1 MKNLLSLLLPLA
13 LLLSLT
19 ACGEKSADEAARQTP
34 PTLTV
39 TGANACSVTL
49 KSSSYDWTY
58 TQGLQSMTVIAC
70 GAHPLDETSRDITP
84 VLEMPFAVSAAYF
97 YTVTLDFGDN
107 SPDSV
112 SLRCWPSDAW
122 GSTGIPSETV
132 TAQRQDNG
140 TFRAELPQSDG
151 IFAVDALWDGSSA
164 TYTFC
169 TQAEGSEELHPGA
182 VLSIGESEDI
192 RKIDI
197 SWRSGSVN
205 IYTAEQSAQ
214 ISVKEEST
222 APLAESEKMVC
233 AIDGDTLRIHFLGD
247 AYRGSYDGEKY
258 LDVGLPR
265 ELVSAGHFEEIKVE
279 TTDAY
284 TIVGADV
291 SGSIK
296 LSTVGG
302 DARVMGA
309 TCPMVEIETVNGS
322 VGVVDGTW
330 ARVNISTLS
339 GAIELAGEAENAEI
353 ETASGKVDIAG
364 ALGTL
369 DFESVSG
376 NLILA
381 TERALR
387 LDAETESGSIY
398 LTLPAQ
404 DGFTLDYETKSGAFR
419 SALTEREG
427 TLIACGDRETHYT
440 VPALDGGAV
449 FVDLFGLAYELV
461 NGSGVGE
468 GAFGVEPPLLHAKD
482 RIAANFVRIGC
493 KQRVV
498 ETLQLGCRGNR
509 AALNHASQR
518 GVREQAASQH
528 YMARAGISL
537 HQRIHILKIEN
548 VAVIGYGER
557 RAFQRLAVKLLARR
571 SRIAVLLH
579 AWVHDQPCQRHA
591 AIQIEHTLVFVVA
604 LKPQPGLDRYR
615 QR

>member
-1 MKNLLSLLLPLA
+1 MKKLLSLLLPLA
-13 LLLSLT
+13 LALSLA

-39 TGANACSVTL
+39 TSANACSVTL

-58 TQGLQSMTVIAC
+58 PQGLQSMTVIAC

-84 VLEMPFAVSAAYF
+84 VLEMPFTVSAAYF

-122 GSTGIPSETV
+122 GSTGMPSETV

-182 VLSIGESEDI
+182 VLSIGESQDI

-197 SWRSGSVN
+197 SWLSGGVSVQAVGQTSQ
-205 IYTAEQSAQ
+205 ITVQEEATTALT
-214 ISVKEEST
+214 EE
-222 APLAESEKMVC
+222 EKLVC
-233 AIDGDTLRIHFLGD
+233 AVDGDTLRIRFLGD

-258 LDVGLPR
+258 LDVGLPA
-265 ELVSAGHFEEIKVE
+265 ELVNAGHFEKIEVE

-284 TIVGADV
+284 AYVSADAQK
-291 SGSIK
+291 ID

-302 DARVMGA
+302 DARVMCA
-309 TCPMVEIETVNGS
+309 NCPEVEIETTSGN

-330 ARVNISTLS
+330 ARVDISTLS
-339 GAIELAGEAENAEI
+339 GAIELAGEVENAEI

-376 NLILA
+376 DLVLSLD
-381 TERALR
+381 RALR

-404 DGFTLDYETKSGAFR
+404 DGFTLDYETEKGSFD

-427 TLIACGDRETHYT
+427 TLIACGDHETHYT
-440 VPALDGGAV
+440 VPALEGGEMS
-449 FVDLFGLAYELV
+449 ELEISTV
-461 NGSGVGE
+461 SG
-468 GAFGVEPPLLHAKD
+468 
-482 RIAANFVRIGC
+482 
-493 KQRVV
+493 
-498 ETLQLGCRGNR
+498 TLTIEASPGGN
-509 AALNHASQR
+509 
-518 GVREQAASQH
+518 
-528 YMARAGISL
+528 
-537 HQRIHILKIEN
+537 
-548 VAVIGYGER
+548 
-557 RAFQRLAVKLLARR
+557 
-571 SRIAVLLH
+571 
-579 AWVHDQPCQRHA
+579 
-591 AIQIEHTLVFVVA
+591 
-604 LKPQPGLDRYR
+604 
-615 QR
+615 

>member
-1 MKNLLSLLLPLA
+1 MKKLLSLLLPLA
-13 LLLSLT
+13 LVLSLA

-39 TGANACSVTL
+39 TSANACSVTL

-58 TQGLQSMTVIAC
+58 PQGLQSMTAIAC

-84 VLEMPFAVSAAYF
+84 VLEMPFTVSAAYF

-122 GSTGIPSETV
+122 GSTGMPSETV

-169 TQAEGSEELHPGA
+169 TQAEGTKELHPGA

-233 AIDGDTLRIHFLGD
+233 AIDGDTLRIRFLGD

-284 TIVGADV
+284 AYVSADAQK
-291 SGSIK
+291 IE

-302 DARVMGA
+302 DARVMCA
-309 TCPMVEIETVNGS
+309 NCPEVEIETVNGS

-330 ARVNISTLS
+330 ARVDISTLS

-364 ALGTL
+364 ALGAL

-427 TLIACGDRETHYT
+427 TLIACGDDHATHYS

-449 FVDLFGLAYELV
+449 SELEISTV
-461 NGSGVGE
+461 SGTLTIDASSGS
-468 GAFGVEPPLLHAKD
+468 
-482 RIAANFVRIGC
+482 N
-493 KQRVV
+493 
-498 ETLQLGCRGNR
+498 
-509 AALNHASQR
+509 
-518 GVREQAASQH
+518 
-528 YMARAGISL
+528 
-537 HQRIHILKIEN
+537 
-548 VAVIGYGER
+548 
-557 RAFQRLAVKLLARR
+557 
-571 SRIAVLLH
+571 
-579 AWVHDQPCQRHA
+579 
-591 AIQIEHTLVFVVA
+591 
-604 LKPQPGLDRYR
+604 
-615 QR
+615 

>member
-1 MKNLLSLLLPLA
+1 
-13 LLLSLT
+13 
-19 ACGEKSADEAARQTP
+19 
-34 PTLTV
+34 
-39 TGANACSVTL
+39 
-49 KSSSYDWTY
+49 
-58 TQGLQSMTVIAC
+58 MTDIAC

-122 GSTGIPSETV
+122 GSTGMPSETV
-132 TAQRQDNG
+132 TAQQQDNG
-140 TFRAELPQSDG
+140 TFRAELPQSGG

-197 SWRSGSVN
+197 SWLSGGVSVQAVGQTSQ
-205 IYTAEQSAQ
+205 ITVQEEATTALT
-214 ISVKEEST
+214 EE
-222 APLAESEKMVC
+222 EKLVC
-233 AIDGDTLRIHFLGD
+233 AVDGDTLRIRFMSD
-247 AYRGSYDGEKY
+247 ARRDSFEGEKF
-258 LDVGLPR
+258 LTVSLPW
-265 ELVSAGHFEEIKVE
+265 ELVKNAHFEEIDIE
-279 TTDAY
+279 TTSAYAYVSADAQK
-284 TIVGADV
+284 
-291 SGSIK
+291 IK

-309 TCPMVEIETVNGS
+309 TCPTVEIETVNGS

-330 ARVNISTLS
+330 ARVDISTLS

-364 ALGTL
+364 AVGAL

-427 TLIACGDRETHYT
+427 ALITCLDDHATHYS

-449 FVDLFGLAYELV
+449 SELTIETMSGEV
-461 NGSGVGE
+461 TIGASSSGS
-468 GAFGVEPPLLHAKD
+468 
-482 RIAANFVRIGC
+482 N
-493 KQRVV
+493 
-498 ETLQLGCRGNR
+498 
-509 AALNHASQR
+509 
-518 GVREQAASQH
+518 
-528 YMARAGISL
+528 
-537 HQRIHILKIEN
+537 
-548 VAVIGYGER
+548 
-557 RAFQRLAVKLLARR
+557 
-571 SRIAVLLH
+571 
-579 AWVHDQPCQRHA
+579 
-591 AIQIEHTLVFVVA
+591 
-604 LKPQPGLDRYR
+604 
-615 QR
+615 

>member
-13 LLLSLT
+13 LALSLT
-19 ACGEKSADEAARQTP
+19 ACGVKSADEAARQTP

-58 TQGLQSMTVIAC
+58 PQGLQSMTVIAC
-70 GAHPLDETSRDITP
+70 GAHPLDENCRDITP
-84 VLEMPFAVSAAYF
+84 VLEMPFTVSAAYF

-122 GSTGIPSETV
+122 GSTGMPSETV

-197 SWRSGSVN
+197 SWLSGGVN
-205 IYTAEQSAQ
+205 VQAVGQTSQITVQEEATTALT
-214 ISVKEEST
+214 EE
-222 APLAESEKMVC
+222 EKLVC
-233 AIDGDTLRIHFLGD
+233 AVDGDTLRIRFMSD
-247 AYRGSYDGEKY
+247 ARRDSFEGEKF
-258 LDVGLPR
+258 LTVSLPW
-265 ELVSAGHFEEIKVE
+265 ELVKNAHFEEIDIE
-279 TTDAY
+279 TTSAYAYVSADAQK
-284 TIVGADV
+284 
-291 SGSIK
+291 IK

-302 DARVMGA
+302 DARVMCA
-309 TCPMVEIETVNGS
+309 NCPEVEIETTSGNA
-322 VGVVDGTW
+322 GVVDGTW
-330 ARVNISTLS
+330 AKVDISTVS
-339 GAIELAGEAENAEI
+339 GAIELAGEAESAEI

-364 ALGTL
+364 ALGAL

-427 TLIACGDRETHYT
+427 ALITCLDDHATHYS
-440 VPALDGGAV
+440 VPALDGGTV
-449 FVDLFGLAYELV
+449 SELTIETMSGEV
-461 NGSGVGE
+461 TIGASSSGS
-468 GAFGVEPPLLHAKD
+468 
-482 RIAANFVRIGC
+482 N
-493 KQRVV
+493 
-498 ETLQLGCRGNR
+498 
-509 AALNHASQR
+509 
-518 GVREQAASQH
+518 
-528 YMARAGISL
+528 
-537 HQRIHILKIEN
+537 
-548 VAVIGYGER
+548 
-557 RAFQRLAVKLLARR
+557 
-571 SRIAVLLH
+571 
-579 AWVHDQPCQRHA
+579 
-591 AIQIEHTLVFVVA
+591 
-604 LKPQPGLDRYR
+604 
-615 QR
+615 

>member
-1 MKNLLSLLLPLA
+1 MKKLLSLLLPLA

-39 TGANACSVTL
+39 TSANACSVTL

-58 TQGLQSMTVIAC
+58 PQGLQSMTVIAC

-84 VLEMPFAVSAAYF
+84 VLEMPFTVSAAYF
-97 YTVTLDFGDN
+97 YTVTLDFSDN

-122 GSTGIPSETV
+122 GSTGMSSETV

-182 VLSIGESEDI
+182 VLSIGESQDI

-197 SWRSGSVN
+197 SWRGGVN
-205 IYTAEQSAQ
+205 IYTAGQSAQ

-233 AIDGDTLRIHFLGD
+233 TIDGDTLRIRFLGD

-265 ELVSAGHFEEIKVE
+265 ELVSAGHFEEIEVE

-284 TIVGADV
+284 AYVSADAQK
-291 SGSIK
+291 IE
-296 LSTVGG
+296 LSTLSG
-302 DARVMGA
+302 DARVMCA
-309 TCPMVEIETVNGS
+309 NCPEVEIETVNGS

-330 ARVNISTLS
+330 ARVDISTLS

-364 ALGTL
+364 ALGAL

-376 NLILA
+376 DLILA

-404 DGFTLDYETKSGAFR
+404 DGSTLDYETKSGAFR

-427 TLIACGDRETHYT
+427 TLIACGNHETHYT
-440 VPALDGGAV
+440 VPALEGGEMS
-449 FVDLFGLAYELV
+449 ELEISTV
-461 NGSGVGE
+461 SG
-468 GAFGVEPPLLHAKD
+468 
-482 RIAANFVRIGC
+482 
-493 KQRVV
+493 
-498 ETLQLGCRGNR
+498 TLTIEASPGGN
-509 AALNHASQR
+509 
-518 GVREQAASQH
+518 
-528 YMARAGISL
+528 
-537 HQRIHILKIEN
+537 
-548 VAVIGYGER
+548 
-557 RAFQRLAVKLLARR
+557 
-571 SRIAVLLH
+571 
-579 AWVHDQPCQRHA
+579 
-591 AIQIEHTLVFVVA
+591 
-604 LKPQPGLDRYR
+604 
-615 QR
+615 

>member
-1 MKNLLSLLLPLA
+1 MKKLLSLLLPLA
-13 LLLSLT
+13 LVLSLA

-39 TGANACSVTL
+39 TSANACSVTL

-58 TQGLQSMTVIAC
+58 TQGLQSMTDIAC

-84 VLEMPFAVSAAYF
+84 VLGMPFAVSAAYF
-97 YTVTLDFGDN
+97 YTVTLDFSDN

-112 SLRCWPSDAW
+112 SLRYWNDACWGDTEAQA
-122 GSTGIPSETV
+122 ETLS
-132 TAQRQDNG
+132 AQRQDNG

-182 VLSIGESEDI
+182 VLSIGESENI

-197 SWRSGSVN
+197 SWRGGGVN
-205 IYTAEQSAQ
+205 IYAAEQSAQ
-214 ISVKEEST
+214 ISVKEES
-222 APLAESEKMVC
+222 AAALAESEKMVC
-233 AIDGDTLRIHFLGD
+233 TIDGDTLRIHFLSD

-258 LDVGLPR
+258 LDVGLPA

-284 TIVGADV
+284 AYVSADAQK
-291 SGSIK
+291 ID

-302 DARVMGA
+302 DARVMCA
-309 TCPMVEIETVNGS
+309 SCPAVEIETVSGS

-330 ARVNISTLS
+330 GKIELSTVS
-339 GAIELAGEAENAEI
+339 GAIELAGDAESAEI

-364 ALGTL
+364 ALGAL

-376 NLILA
+376 DLILA

-440 VPALDGGAV
+440 VPALEGGEMS
-449 FVDLFGLAYELV
+449 ELEISTV
-461 NGSGVGE
+461 SGTLTIKASPSGS
-468 GAFGVEPPLLHAKD
+468 
-482 RIAANFVRIGC
+482 N
-493 KQRVV
+493 
-498 ETLQLGCRGNR
+498 
-509 AALNHASQR
+509 
-518 GVREQAASQH
+518 
-528 YMARAGISL
+528 
-537 HQRIHILKIEN
+537 
-548 VAVIGYGER
+548 
-557 RAFQRLAVKLLARR
+557 
-571 SRIAVLLH
+571 
-579 AWVHDQPCQRHA
+579 
-591 AIQIEHTLVFVVA
+591 
-604 LKPQPGLDRYR
+604 
-615 QR
+615 

>member
-1 MKNLLSLLLPLA
+1 MKKLLSLLLPLA
-13 LLLSLT
+13 LALSLA

-39 TGANACSVTL
+39 TSANACSVTL

-58 TQGLQSMTVIAC
+58 TQGLQSMTDIAC

-84 VLEMPFAVSAAYF
+84 VLEMPFTVSAAYF

-107 SPDSV
+107 SPESV
-112 SLRCWPSDAW
+112 SLRYWNDACWGDTEAQA
-122 GSTGIPSETV
+122 ETLS
-132 TAQRQDNG
+132 AQRQDDG
-140 TFRAELPQSDG
+140 TYTVEMIPSVG

-197 SWRSGSVN
+197 SWLSGGVSVQAVGQTSQ
-205 IYTAEQSAQ
+205 ITVQEEATTALT
-214 ISVKEEST
+214 EE
-222 APLAESEKMVC
+222 EKLVC
-233 AIDGDTLRIHFLGD
+233 AVDGDTLRIRFMSD
-247 AYRGSYDGEKY
+247 ARRDSFEGEKF
-258 LDVGLPR
+258 LTVSLPW
-265 ELVSAGHFEEIKVE
+265 ELVKNAHFEEIDIE
-279 TTDAY
+279 TTSAYAYVSADAQK
-284 TIVGADV
+284 
-291 SGSIK
+291 IK
-296 LSTVGG
+296 LSTVGS

-309 TCPMVEIETVNGS
+309 SCPAVEIETVSGS

-330 ARVNISTLS
+330 EMVELSTVS
-339 GAIELAGEAENAEI
+339 GAIELAGDAENAEI

-364 ALGTL
+364 ALGAL

-376 NLILA
+376 DLILA

-427 TLIACGDRETHYT
+427 ALITCLDDHATHYS

-449 FVDLFGLAYELV
+449 SKLTIETMSGEVTIGASSS
-461 NGSGVGE
+461 GS
-468 GAFGVEPPLLHAKD
+468 
-482 RIAANFVRIGC
+482 N
-493 KQRVV
+493 
-498 ETLQLGCRGNR
+498 
-509 AALNHASQR
+509 
-518 GVREQAASQH
+518 
-528 YMARAGISL
+528 
-537 HQRIHILKIEN
+537 
-548 VAVIGYGER
+548 
-557 RAFQRLAVKLLARR
+557 
-571 SRIAVLLH
+571 
-579 AWVHDQPCQRHA
+579 
-591 AIQIEHTLVFVVA
+591 
-604 LKPQPGLDRYR
+604 
-615 QR
+615 

>member
-1 MKNLLSLLLPLA
+1 MKKLLSLLLPLA
-13 LLLSLT
+13 LALSLT

-39 TGANACSVTL
+39 TSANACSVTL

-70 GAHPLDETSRDITP
+70 GAHPLDENFRDITP

-122 GSTGIPSETV
+122 GSTGMPSETV

-197 SWRSGSVN
+197 SWLSGGVSVQAVGQTSQ
-205 IYTAEQSAQ
+205 ITVQEEATTALT
-214 ISVKEEST
+214 EE
-222 APLAESEKMVC
+222 EKLVC
-233 AIDGDTLRIHFLGD
+233 AVDGDTLRIRFMSNARRD
-247 AYRGSYDGEKY
+247 SFEGEKF
-258 LDVGLPR
+258 LTVSLPW
-265 ELVSAGHFEEIKVE
+265 ELVKNAHFEEIDIE
-279 TTDAY
+279 TTSAYAYVSADAQK
-284 TIVGADV
+284 
-291 SGSIK
+291 IK

-309 TCPMVEIETVNGS
+309 TCPTVEIETVNGS

-330 ARVNISTLS
+330 GKIELSTVS
-339 GAIELAGEAENAEI
+339 GAIELAGDAENAEI

-364 ALGTL
+364 ALGAL
-369 DFESVSG
+369 GFESVSG

-404 DGFTLDYETKSGAFR
+404 DGFTLDYETEKGSFD

-427 TLIACGDRETHYT
+427 TLIACGDHEAYYT
-440 VPALDGGAV
+440 VPALEGGEMS
-449 FVDLFGLAYELV
+449 ELEISTV
-461 NGSGVGE
+461 SGTLTIDASSGS
-468 GAFGVEPPLLHAKD
+468 
-482 RIAANFVRIGC
+482 N
-493 KQRVV
+493 
-498 ETLQLGCRGNR
+498 
-509 AALNHASQR
+509 
-518 GVREQAASQH
+518 
-528 YMARAGISL
+528 
-537 HQRIHILKIEN
+537 
-548 VAVIGYGER
+548 
-557 RAFQRLAVKLLARR
+557 
-571 SRIAVLLH
+571 
-579 AWVHDQPCQRHA
+579 
-591 AIQIEHTLVFVVA
+591 
-604 LKPQPGLDRYR
+604 
-615 QR
+615 

>member
-1 MKNLLSLLLPLA
+1 MKKLLSLLLPLA

-39 TGANACSVTL
+39 TSANACSVTL

-58 TQGLQSMTVIAC
+58 TQGLQSMTAIAC

-84 VLEMPFAVSAAYF
+84 VLEMPFTVSAAYF
-97 YTVTLDFGDN
+97 YTVTLDFGDH

-122 GSTGIPSETV
+122 GSTGMPSGTV

-140 TFRAELPQSDG
+140 TFRAELPQSGG

-169 TQAEGSEELHPGA
+169 TQAEGSEELHSGA

-197 SWRSGSVN
+197 SWLSGGVSVQAVGQTSQ
-205 IYTAEQSAQ
+205 ITVQEEATTALT
-214 ISVKEEST
+214 EE
-222 APLAESEKMVC
+222 EKLVC
-233 AIDGDTLRIHFLGD
+233 AVDGDTLRIRFMSD
-247 AYRGSYDGEKY
+247 ARRDSFEGEKF
-258 LDVGLPR
+258 LTVSLPW
-265 ELVSAGHFEEIKVE
+265 ELVKNAHFEEIDIE
-279 TTDAY
+279 TTSAYAYVSADAQK
-284 TIVGADV
+284 
-291 SGSIK
+291 IK

-302 DARVMGA
+302 DARAMCA
-309 TCPMVEIETVNGS
+309 NCPEVEIETTSGNA
-322 VGVVDGTW
+322 GVVDGTW
-330 ARVNISTLS
+330 AKVDISTVS
-339 GAIELAGEAENAEI
+339 GAIELAGEAESAEI

-364 ALGTL
+364 ALGAL

-427 TLIACGDRETHYT
+427 ALITCLDDHATHYS

-449 FVDLFGLAYELV
+449 SELTIETMSGEV
-461 NGSGVGE
+461 TIGASSSGS
-468 GAFGVEPPLLHAKD
+468 
-482 RIAANFVRIGC
+482 N
-493 KQRVV
+493 
-498 ETLQLGCRGNR
+498 
-509 AALNHASQR
+509 
-518 GVREQAASQH
+518 
-528 YMARAGISL
+528 
-537 HQRIHILKIEN
+537 
-548 VAVIGYGER
+548 
-557 RAFQRLAVKLLARR
+557 
-571 SRIAVLLH
+571 
-579 AWVHDQPCQRHA
+579 
-591 AIQIEHTLVFVVA
+591 
-604 LKPQPGLDRYR
+604 
-615 QR
+615 

>member
-1 MKNLLSLLLPLA
+1 MKKLLSLLLPLA

-39 TGANACSVTL
+39 TSANACSVTL

-58 TQGLQSMTVIAC
+58 TQGLQSMTAIAC

-122 GSTGIPSETV
+122 GSTGMPSETV

-197 SWRSGSVN
+197 SWLSGGVSVQAVGQTSQ
-205 IYTAEQSAQ
+205 ITVQEEATTALT
-214 ISVKEEST
+214 EE
-222 APLAESEKMVC
+222 EKLVC
-233 AIDGDTLRIHFLGD
+233 AVDGDTLRIRFMSD
-247 AYRGSYDGEKY
+247 ARRDSFEGEKF
-258 LDVGLPR
+258 LTVSLPW
-265 ELVSAGHFEEIKVE
+265 ELVKNAHFEEIDIE
-279 TTDAY
+279 TTSAYAYVSADAQK
-284 TIVGADV
+284 
-291 SGSIK
+291 IK

-302 DARVMGA
+302 DARVMCA
-309 TCPMVEIETVNGS
+309 NCPEVEIETTSGNA
-322 VGVVDGTW
+322 GVVDGTW
-330 ARVNISTLS
+330 ARVDISTLS

-364 ALGTL
+364 ALGAL

-427 TLIACGDRETHYT
+427 ALITCLDDHATHYS

-449 FVDLFGLAYELV
+449 SELTIETMSGEV
-461 NGSGVGE
+461 TIGASSSGS
-468 GAFGVEPPLLHAKD
+468 
-482 RIAANFVRIGC
+482 N
-493 KQRVV
+493 
-498 ETLQLGCRGNR
+498 
-509 AALNHASQR
+509 
-518 GVREQAASQH
+518 
-528 YMARAGISL
+528 
-537 HQRIHILKIEN
+537 
-548 VAVIGYGER
+548 
-557 RAFQRLAVKLLARR
+557 
-571 SRIAVLLH
+571 
-579 AWVHDQPCQRHA
+579 
-591 AIQIEHTLVFVVA
+591 
-604 LKPQPGLDRYR
+604 
-615 QR
+615 